1 MKSLCGLLRI
11 FAVDNAPTL
20 SMTATATISDVK
32 DMKECLGFKDDQ
44 MLVLRA
50 SPVQQNVKF
59 ITVRRPPNGTGFDG
73 DISGSGTFKP
83 GLGNLLD
90 ILIIKKFASDI
101 NQGIEPKKAI
111 IFFRTEMQLIA
122 TYEYLLELLPQFE
135 GDNKSIPFVM
145 CHGAMGEATDK
156 NIVERK
162 DEIKLYLSTSKLLMG
177 MDLEDIQIVIFVR
190 PMKQLQHLLQG
201 GGRAG
206 RRKAKLYRV
215 CRIF

>member
-1 MKSLCGLLRI
+1 
-11 FAVDNAPTL
+11 
-20 SMTATATISDVK
+20 MTATATISDVK

-90 ILIIKKFASDI
+90 ILLIKKFASDI

-111 IFFRTEMQLIA
+111 IYSLGLNCT
-122 TYEYLLELLPQFE
+122 LLQPMNIYWSYFHSLKEITNQFH
-135 GDNKSIPFVM
+135 SS
-145 CHGAMGEATDK
+145 CAMEQW
-156 NIVERK
+156 E
-162 DEIKLYLSTSKLLMG
+162 KLLTRT
-177 MDLEDIQIVIFVR
+177 LWREK
-190 PMKQLQHLLQG
+190 MKSSFISVLPNSSW
-201 GGRAG
+201 
-206 RRKAKLYRV
+206 V
-215 CRIF
+215 WI